1 MKREKN
7 RSAGFTLLES
17 LLAVALILIVV
28 GAIFH
33 QMGKAQASYRVQG
46 QKVDLTQQQREF
58 IDQFTRDVRQ
68 AGYPGP
74 LTVGLTPPVPLSNVS
89 ISAGIT
95 SISSNSLTMEG
106 DLDNSGKVMV
116 VTYSYN
122 PSTTFPCPCIQRT
135 VASKDGLIPAAT
147 YVEVQNVVAPGPQG
161 IFTPYEA
168 NGTAQPGLAL
178 SLPAGA
184 DTHDGTY
191 AQLQQIKSVRVTVT
205 LQGQGKDMN
214 ASTPIQVTMTGMAR
228 VPND

>member
-1 MKREKN
+1 MKCEKN
-7 RSAGFTLLES
+7 RGAGFTLLES
-17 LLAVALILIVV
+17 LVAVALILIVV

-33 QMGKAQASYRVQG
+33 QMGKAQAGYRVEG
-46 QKVDLTQQQREF
+46 QKVDLTQQQRAF

-74 LTVGLTPPVPLSNVS
+74 LTVGLTPPVPLNNNS

-95 SISSNSLTMEG
+95 SISPNSLTMEG
-106 DLDNSGKVMV
+106 DLDNSGKVLV

-135 VASKDGLIPAAT
+135 VASKDGTIAPAT
-147 YVEVQNVVAPGPQG
+147 YIEVQNVVDPGPQG

-168 NGTAQPGLAL
+168 NGAALPGLAL

-184 DTHDGTY
+184 DTHDDTY
-191 AQLQQIKSVRVTVT
+191 SKLQAIKSVRVTVT

>member
-7 RSAGFTLLES
+7 RGAGFTLLES
-17 LLAVALILIVV
+17 LVAVALILIVV

-74 LTVGLTPPVPLSNVS
+74 LTAGLVQPVSLSDPK

-95 SISSNSLTMEG
+95 AISPNSITLEG
-106 DLDNSGKVMV
+106 DLDNSGGVQV
-116 VTYSYN
+116 VTYSFN

-135 VASKDGLIPAAT
+135 VVPKAGGAPNT
-147 YVEVQNVVAPGPQG
+147 YIEVQDVLAPGPQG

-168 NGTAQPGLAL
+168 NGAAVPGLAL
-178 SLPAGA
+178 TLPAGA
-184 DTHDGTY
+184 TTQDTTY
-191 AQLQQIKSVRVTVT
+191 GQLQQIKSVRVTVT
-205 LQGQGKDMN
+205 LQGKAKEMN
-214 ASTPIQVTMTGMAR
+214 GSTPIQVTMTGMAR